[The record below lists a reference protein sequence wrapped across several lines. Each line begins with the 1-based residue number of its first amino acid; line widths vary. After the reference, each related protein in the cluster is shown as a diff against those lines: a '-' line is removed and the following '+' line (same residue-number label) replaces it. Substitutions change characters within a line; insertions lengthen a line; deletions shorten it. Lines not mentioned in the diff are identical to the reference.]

1 MLLLRGATNLSDFSS
16 EIATKLNIKVVT
28 FLASTTQFLR
38 PLNLTVNGSAKIHTC
53 TILMK

>member
-1 MLLLRGATNLSDFSS
+1 MLLLRGATDLSDFSS